1 MHAPSL
7 SHVRFF
13 ETLWTVACQAP
24 VSMGFSGEEY
34 WSGLSFPP
42 LEDLSD
48 PVFEPPFPVSTTQA
62 DGFFTTESTG
72 NPICFHSIVQ
82 NKINIKLYRKF
93 KHIKG
98 RSERFNICNNR
109 NFTSNVRILQR
120 IEIME
125 EEKTSNS

>member
-62 DGFFTTESTG
+62 DGFFTTEPTG
-72 NPICFHSIVQ
+72 KPICFHSIVQ

-125 EEKTSNS
+125 EVKTSNS

>member
-1 MHAPSL
+1 MYLAILGQEDS
-7 SHVRFF
+7 RW
-13 ETLWTVACQAP
+13 TLVFATQCH
-24 VSMGFSGEEY
+24 
-34 WSGLSFPP
+34 SF
-42 LEDLSD
+42 L
-48 PVFEPPFPVSTTQA
+48 
-62 DGFFTTESTG
+62 
-72 NPICFHSIVQ
+72 HSIVQ

>member
-62 DGFFTTESTG
+62 DGFFTTEPTG
-72 NPICFHSIVQ
+72 KPICFHSIVQ